1 MIYRHKS
8 NQIRTTKNQENPC
21 FSPPVGINST
31 PSHNPSLHSHN
42 YHLPFHYFTLGQ
54 TLPKLERRV
63 GGYVANYKA
72 KQSNMLFPHKLGSWP
87 RGMYT
92 VQCTAIYTF
101 ILFTVGIENVQLQ
114 ICSTTSKY

>member
-1 MIYRHKS
+1 MNDIPHKS
-8 NQIRTTKNQENPC
+8 NQIGTTKNKENPC
-21 FSPPVGINST
+21 FSPLVGINST
-31 PSHNPSLHSHN
+31 PPHNPSHN
-42 YHLPFHYFTLGQ
+42 YHLPFHYFTLWQ

-92 VQCTAIYTF
+92 DSVQ
-101 ILFTVGIENVQLQ
+101 LFTHLYFSPLDRKRTIATMLHYE
-114 ICSTTSKY
+114 